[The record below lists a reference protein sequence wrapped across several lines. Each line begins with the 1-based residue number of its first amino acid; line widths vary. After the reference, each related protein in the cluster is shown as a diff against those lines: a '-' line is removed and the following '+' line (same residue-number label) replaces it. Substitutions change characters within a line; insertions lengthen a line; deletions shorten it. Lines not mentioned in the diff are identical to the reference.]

1 MGAKPVTGR
10 TRDVVIFLDK
20 LIFRLAKHWLFL
32 ANLTWG
38 LYVGL
43 PVLAPILM
51 LAGHTWLGNVIHSA
65 YKVACHQIPWRS
77 FFIGGSQMAYTYDE
91 LITLLGPALTG
102 RYVGDA
108 TIGYKVAI
116 CQRDVA
122 TYGAI
127 LLAGLVFGLVRRWLI
142 KPLPIWVFVLSLV
155 PMGIDGTTQLFG
167 LRESNW
173 QLRVITGALFGLA
186 SVWLAYP
193 YLEEGMREI
202 RDEVNKKLHLE

>member
-1 MGAKPVTGR
+1 MGVKPVTGR

-20 LIFRLAKHWLFL
+20 LIFQLAKHWLFL

-51 LAGHTWLGNVIHSA
+51 LMGHTWLGNIIHSA

-77 FFIGGSQMAYTYDE
+77 FFIGGPQMVYTYDE
-91 LITLLGPALTG
+91 LRTLLGPALTE
-102 RYVGDA
+102 RYVGDV
-108 TIGYKVAI
+108 TIGYKVAL

-122 TYGAI
+122 TYGTI
-127 LLAGLVFGLVRRWLI
+127 LLAGLVFGLVRRRL
-142 KPLPIWVFVLSLV
+142 KPLPIWAFVLSLV

-173 QLRVITGALFGLA
+173 QLRMITGALFGLA

-193 YLEEGMREI
+193 YLEEGMRDI
-202 RDEVNKKLHLE
+202 RDTVNEKLHLE

>member
-1 MGAKPVTGR
+1 MGVKPVTGR

-20 LIFRLAKHWLFL
+20 LIFQSAKHWLFL
-32 ANLTWG
+32 ANLAWG

-43 PVLAPILM
+43 PILAPILM
-51 LAGHTWLGNVIHSA
+51 LAGHTWLGYVIHNA

-77 FFIGGSQMAYTYDE
+77 FFIGGPQMVYTYDE
-91 LITLLGPALTG
+91 LRTLVGPALTL
-102 RYVGDA
+102 RYIGNA

-122 TYGAI
+122 TYGTM
-127 LLAGLVFGLVRRWLI
+127 LLAGLVFGLVRHQL
-142 KPLPIWVFVLSLV
+142 KPLPIWTFILSLA
-155 PMGIDGTTQLFG
+155 PMGIDGITQLFG

-193 YLEEGMREI
+193 YLEEGMRDI
-202 RDEVNKKLHLE
+202 RNEVNRKLHLE

>member
-1 MGAKPVTGR
+1 MGGKPVTGR

-20 LIFRLAKHWLFL
+20 LIFQLAKHWLFL

-43 PVLAPILM
+43 PILAPILM
-51 LAGHTWLGNVIHSA
+51 LTGHTWLGNAIYSA

-77 FFIGGSQMAYTYDE
+77 FFLGGPQMVYTYEE
-91 LITLLGPALTG
+91 LITLVGSALTE

-108 TIGYKVAI
+108 TIGYKVAL

-122 TYGAI
+122 TYGTI
-127 LLAGLVFGLVRRWLI
+127 LLAGLVFELVRPRL
-142 KPLPIWVFVLSLV
+142 KPLPIWAFVLSLV
-155 PMGIDGTTQLFG
+155 PMGIDGITQLFG

-186 SVWLAYP
+186 SIWLAYP

-202 RDEVNKKLHLE
+202 RDEVNKKLQLE

>member
-1 MGAKPVTGR
+1 MGGKPVTGR

-20 LIFRLAKHWLFL
+20 LIFQLAKHWLFL
-32 ANLTWG
+32 ANLAWG

-43 PVLAPILM
+43 PILAPILM
-51 LAGHTWLGNVIHSA
+51 LAGYTWLGNAIHVA

-77 FFIGGSQMAYTYDE
+77 FFIGGPQMVYTYEE
-91 LITLLGPALTG
+91 LRALVGPALTL

-122 TYGAI
+122 TYGTI
-127 LLAGLVFGLVRRWLI
+127 TLAGLIFGWVRHRVS
-142 KPLPIWVFVLSLV
+142 PLPIWAFFFALV
-155 PMGIDGTTQLFG
+155 PMGLDGITQLFG

-202 RDEVNKKLHLE
+202 RDEVNRKLHLE

>member
-1 MGAKPVTGR
+1 MGVKPVTGR

-32 ANLTWG
+32 ANWAWG

-51 LAGHTWLGNVIHSA
+51 LVGHTWLGSIVYTA
-65 YKVACHQIPWRS
+65 YKVACHQMPWRS
-77 FFIGGSQMAYTYDE
+77 FFIGGPQMVYTYEE
-91 LITLLGPALTG
+91 LRTLVGPALTA
-102 RYVGDA
+102 RYIGDA
-108 TIGYKVAI
+108 TIGYKIAL

-127 LLAGLVFGLVRRWLI
+127 LLAGLLFGLVRHRL
-142 KPLPIWVFVLSLV
+142 KPLPIWAFVLSLA
-155 PMGIDGTTQLFG
+155 PMGIDGITQLFG

-173 QLRVITGALFGLA
+173 QLRIITGALFGLA

-193 YLEEGMREI
+193 YLEEGMRDI
-202 RDEVNKKLHLE
+202 RDTVNEKLHLE

>member
-1 MGAKPVTGR
+1 MGAQPVTGR
-10 TRDVVIFLDK
+10 TRDIVIFLDK
-20 LIFRLAKHWLFL
+20 LIFQVAKHWLFL
-32 ANLTWG
+32 ANLAWG

-43 PVLAPILM
+43 PILAPILM
-51 LAGHTWLGNVIHSA
+51 LTGHTWLGSVIHSA

-77 FFIGGSQMAYTYDE
+77 FFIGGPQIVYTYDE
-91 LITLLGPALTG
+91 LRTLVGPALTL
-102 RYVGDA
+102 RYFGDA

-122 TYGAI
+122 TYGTMV
-127 LLAGLVFGLVRRWLI
+127 LAGLAFGLVRRWL
-142 KPLPIWVFVLSLV
+142 KPLPIWAFVLALV

-173 QLRVITGALFGLA
+173 QLRVISGALFGLA

-193 YLEEGMREI
+193 YLEEGMRDI
-202 RDEVNKKLHLE
+202 RETVNEKLHLE

>member
-1 MGAKPVTGR
+1 MSIKPVTGR

-20 LIFRLAKHWLFL
+20 LIFQLAKHWLFG
-32 ANLTWG
+32 ANLAWG

-43 PVLAPILM
+43 PILAPILM
-51 LAGHTWLGNVIHSA
+51 LTGHIWLGNLIHTA

-77 FFIGGSQMAYTYDE
+77 FFIGGPKMVYTYDE
-91 LITLLGPALTG
+91 LRTLVGPALTL
-102 RYVGDA
+102 RYIGDA

-122 TYGAI
+122 TYGI
-127 LLAGLVFGLVRRWLI
+127 IFLAGLVFGLVRLRL
-142 KPLPIWVFVLSLV
+142 KPLPIWAFVLSLV
-155 PMGIDGTTQLFG
+155 PMGMDGITQLFG

-173 QLRVITGALFGLA
+173 QLRIITGALFGLA

-193 YLEEGMREI
+193 YLEEGMRDI
-202 RDEVNKKLHLE
+202 RDMVNEKLHLE

>member
-1 MGAKPVTGR
+1 MGVKPVTGR
-10 TRDVVIFLDK
+10 TRDFVIFLDK

-43 PVLAPILM
+43 PVLAPILI
-51 LAGHTWLGNVIHSA
+51 LIGHTWLGNIIHSA

-77 FFIGGSQMAYTYDE
+77 FFIGGPQMAYTYDE
-91 LITLLGPALTG
+91 LRALLGPALTE

-122 TYGAI
+122 TYGTI
-127 LLAGLVFGLVRRWLI
+127 LLAGLVFGLVRRRLR
-142 KPLPIWVFVLSLV
+142 PLPIWAFVLSLV
-155 PMGIDGTTQLFG
+155 PMGIDGITQLFG

-173 QLRVITGALFGLA
+173 QLRTITGAVFGLA

-193 YLEEGMREI
+193 YLEEGMRDI
-202 RDEVNKKLHLE
+202 RDTVNEKLHLE

>member
-1 MGAKPVTGR
+1 MGGKPVTGR
-10 TRDVVIFLDK
+10 MRDIVIFLDK
-20 LIFRLAKHWLFL
+20 LIFQLAKHWLFL
-32 ANLTWG
+32 ANLAWG

-43 PVLAPILM
+43 PILAPILM
-51 LAGHTWLGNVIHSA
+51 LAGYTWLGNVIHVA
-65 YKVACHQIPWRS
+65 YKVACHQIPWRC
-77 FFIGGSQMAYTYDE
+77 FFIGGPQMVYTYDE
-91 LITLLGPALTG
+91 LRTLVGSALTL

-122 TYGAI
+122 TYGTMM
-127 LLAGLVFGLVRRWLI
+127 LAGLIFGLVRHRL
-142 KPLPIWVFVLSLV
+142 KPLPIWAFVLALV
-155 PMGIDGTTQLFG
+155 PMGVDGITQLFG

-173 QLRVITGALFGLA
+173 QLRMITGALFGLA

-202 RDEVNKKLHLE
+202 RDEVNRKLHLE

>member
-1 MGAKPVTGR
+1 MGGKPVTGR
-10 TRDVVIFLDK
+10 TRDIVIFLDK
-20 LIFRLAKHWLFL
+20 LIFQLAKHWLLL

-43 PVLAPILM
+43 PILAPVLM
-51 LAGHTWLGNVIHSA
+51 LMGYTWLGNVIYTA

-77 FFIGGSQMAYTYDE
+77 FFIGGPQMVYTYEE
-91 LITLLGPALTG
+91 LIALVGPALTQ

-122 TYGAI
+122 TYGTI
-127 LLAGLVFGLVRRWLI
+127 LLAGLVFGLVRRWL
-142 KPLPIWVFVLSLV
+142 KPLPIWAFILSLV
-155 PMGIDGTTQLFG
+155 PMGVDGITQLFG

-173 QLRVITGALFGLA
+173 QLRIVSGALFGLA
-186 SVWLAYP
+186 SIWLAYP
-193 YLEEGMREI
+193 YLEEGMRDI
-202 RDEVNKKLHLE
+202 RDEVNSKLHLE

>member
-1 MGAKPVTGR
+1 MGGKPVTGR
-10 TRDVVIFLDK
+10 TRDIVIFLDK
-20 LIFRLAKHWLFL
+20 LIFQLAKHWLFL
-32 ANLTWG
+32 ANLAWG

-43 PVLAPILM
+43 PILAPILM
-51 LAGHTWLGNVIHSA
+51 LAGYTWLGNVIHVA
-65 YKVACHQIPWRS
+65 YKVACHQIPWRC
-77 FFIGGSQMAYTYDE
+77 FFIGGPQMVYTYDE
-91 LITLLGPALTG
+91 LRTLVGPALTL

-122 TYGAI
+122 TYGTMM
-127 LLAGLVFGLVRRWLI
+127 LAGLIFGLVRHRL
-142 KPLPIWVFVLSLV
+142 KPLPIWAFVLALV
-155 PMGIDGTTQLFG
+155 PMGVDGITQLFG

-173 QLRVITGALFGLA
+173 QLRMITGALFGLA

-202 RDEVNKKLHLE
+202 RDEVNRKLHLE

>member
-1 MGAKPVTGR
+1 MGVKPVTGR
-10 TRDVVIFLDK
+10 TREVVIFLDK
-20 LIFRLAKHWLFL
+20 LIFQLAKHWLFL

-43 PVLAPILM
+43 PVLAPILI
-51 LAGHTWLGNVIHSA
+51 LTGHTWLGNAIHNA

-77 FFIGGSQMAYTYDE
+77 FFIGGRQMVYTYDE
-91 LITLLGPALTG
+91 LRTLVGPALTL
-102 RYVGDA
+102 RYVGDM
-108 TIGYKVAI
+108 IVGYKVAL

-122 TYGAI
+122 TYGTI
-127 LLAGLVFGLVRRWLI
+127 LLAGLVFGLVRHRL
-142 KPLPIWVFVLSLV
+142 KPLPIWAFVLLLV

-167 LRESNW
+167 LRESTW
-173 QLRVITGALFGLA
+173 QLRIITGALFGLA

-202 RDEVNKKLHLE
+202 RDEVNAKLHLE

>member
-1 MGAKPVTGR
+1 MGVKPVTGR

-20 LIFRLAKHWLFL
+20 LIFQLAKHWLFL

-51 LAGHTWLGNVIHSA
+51 LMGHTWLGNIIHSA
-65 YKVACHQIPWRS
+65 YRVACHQIPWRS
-77 FFIGGSQMAYTYDE
+77 FFIGSPQMVYTYDE
-91 LITLLGPALTG
+91 LRTLLGPALTA

-122 TYGAI
+122 TYGTI
-127 LLAGLVFGLVRRWLI
+127 LLAGLVFGLVRRRL
-142 KPLPIWVFVLSLV
+142 KPLPIWAFVLSLV
-155 PMGIDGTTQLFG
+155 PMGIDGITQLFG

-173 QLRVITGALFGLA
+173 QLRIITGALFGLA

-193 YLEEGMREI
+193 YLEEGMRDI
-202 RDEVNKKLHLE
+202 RDTVNEKLHLE

>member
-1 MGAKPVTGR
+1 MGVKPVTGR
-10 TRDVVIFLDK
+10 TRDVIIFLDK
-20 LIFRLAKHWLFL
+20 LIFQLAKHWLFL
-32 ANLTWG
+32 ANWAWG

-43 PVLAPILM
+43 PILAPILM
-51 LAGHTWLGNVIHSA
+51 LMGHTWLGNVIYTA
-65 YKVACHQIPWRS
+65 YKVACHQMPWRS
-77 FFIGGSQMAYTYDE
+77 FFIGGLQMVYTYEE
-91 LITLLGPALTG
+91 LITLVGNALTE

-122 TYGAI
+122 TYGTI
-127 LLAGLVFGLVRRWLI
+127 VLAGLVFGLVRRRL
-142 KPLPIWVFVLSLV
+142 KPLPIWAFVLSLV

-202 RDEVNKKLHLE
+202 RDMVNEKLHLE